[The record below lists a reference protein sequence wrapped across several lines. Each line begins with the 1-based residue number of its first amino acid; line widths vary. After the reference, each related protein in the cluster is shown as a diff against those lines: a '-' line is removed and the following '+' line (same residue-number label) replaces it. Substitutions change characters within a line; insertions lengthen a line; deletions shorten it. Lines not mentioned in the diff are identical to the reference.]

1 MGAAAGAAA
10 ALLPTAY
17 AKPLPSFI
25 SQRLEDGDSGQRSPG
40 EMAGRAKERTD
51 SFNRADSF
59 IKWQGAIDTDYVEAL
74 RMLRM
79 SYKLPL
85 DMMRWLATH
94 FRSEAVAG
102 LAGQPSS
109 VRMLPT
115 FVNKRVTGA
124 ERGDFYALD
133 LGGTNFRV
141 LRLTLE
147 GGGGVG
153 PVKSMKF
160 AIPESAKTGSGAEL
174 FGFLADSVARFI
186 ALECGGDARGA
197 LGFTFSFPV
206 EQSALDAGK
215 LICWNKGFSAS
226 GVVGEDVVQLLQTQL
241 AARGIGLQVTAL
253 ANDTVGTMETA
264 AYKDGAAAVG
274 LILGTGTNAAYL
286 EKTSRVPKWSGA
298 PCEVMVINT
307 EWGNLQMEG
316 YRNIFDRSI
325 DAATANPG
333 VQTFE
338 KMISG
343 LYLGE
348 ICRTSILHPSVARGF
363 SPAAAQQLRAVF
375 AAPSSFQSSFMAA
388 IEADQSPTLAEVD
401 RLLHAVGVSA
411 CTMRDRAL
419 LHEACTCVSTRAARL
434 SATATA
440 ALLEHAQ
447 LDKGACTVAVDGTVF
462 ECYPFFKQRMEAA
475 LEELLPREPSAAGV
489 KLVLAKDGS
498 GIGAAIIAAIA

>member
-1 MGAAAGAAA
+1 MWRATWRSRAAMGAAAGAAA
-10 ALLPTAY
+10 FALPTAY
-17 AKPLPSFI
+17 AKPLPSPTGQSPT
-25 SQRLEDGDSGQRSPG
+25 SQVGGGL
-40 EMAGRAKERTD
+40 KERTE

-59 IKWQGAIDTDYVEAL
+59 IDWQGAIDTDYVEAL
-74 RMLRM
+74 RALR
-79 SYKLPL
+79 SAYKLPL
-85 DMMRWLATH
+85 DMMRSLATH
-94 FRSEAVAG
+94 FKSEAVAG

-147 GGGGVG
+147 GDGVVG

-160 AIPESAKTGSGAEL
+160 AIPDGAKTGSGAEL

-186 ALECGGDARGA
+186 AVECGGDARGA

-215 LICWNKGFSAS
+215 LIVWNKGFSAS
-226 GVVGEDVVQLLQTQL
+226 GVVGEDVVALLQTQL
-241 AARGIGLQVTAL
+241 AARGIELQVTAL

-286 EKTSRVPKWSGA
+286 EKSRRVPKWQGA
-298 PCEVMVINT
+298 PCEEMVINT
-307 EWGNLQMEG
+307 EWGNLQMDN
-316 YRNIFDRSI
+316 YRNAFDVII
-325 DAATANPG
+325 DKATGNPG
-333 VQTFE
+333 LQTFE

-348 ICRTSILHPSVARGF
+348 ICRTTILHPSVARGF
-363 SPAAAQQLRAVF
+363 SPEAAAQLRATF
-375 AAPSSFQSSFMAA
+375 GAPSSFQSSLMAA
-388 IEADQSPTLAEVD
+388 IEGDASPTLAEVD
-401 RLLHAVGVSA
+401 RLLHGAGVTA
-411 CTMRDRAL
+411 CTVRDRAL
-419 LHEACTCVSTRAARL
+419 LHEACVCVSTRAARL

-440 ALLEHAQ
+440 ALVEHAQ
-447 LDKGACTVAVDGTVF
+447 LDQGACTVAVDGTVF
-462 ECYPFFKQRMEAA
+462 ECYPRFQQRMESAMH
-475 LEELLPREPSAAGV
+475 ELMPGAQHPP

-498 GIGAAIIAAIA
+498 GIGAAIIAALA

>member
-59 IKWQGAIDTDYVEAL
+59 IEWQGAIDTDYVEAL

-141 LRLTLE
+141 LRLTLD

-206 EQSALDAGK
+206 EQSALDAG
-215 LICWNKGFSAS
+215 
-226 GVVGEDVVQLLQTQL
+226 
-241 AARGIGLQVTAL
+241 
-253 ANDTVGTMETA
+253 
-264 AYKDGAAAVG
+264 GA
-274 LILGTGTNAAYL
+274 
-286 EKTSRVPKWSGA
+286 
-298 PCEVMVINT
+298 
-307 EWGNLQMEG
+307 
-316 YRNIFDRSI
+316 
-325 DAATANPG
+325 
-333 VQTFE
+333 
-338 KMISG
+338 
-343 LYLGE
+343 
-348 ICRTSILHPSVARGF
+348 
-363 SPAAAQQLRAVF
+363 
-375 AAPSSFQSSFMAA
+375 
-388 IEADQSPTLAEVD
+388 
-401 RLLHAVGVSA
+401 
-411 CTMRDRAL
+411 
-419 LHEACTCVSTRAARL
+419 
-434 SATATA
+434 
-440 ALLEHAQ
+440 
-447 LDKGACTVAVDGTVF
+447 
-462 ECYPFFKQRMEAA
+462 
-475 LEELLPREPSAAGV
+475 
-489 KLVLAKDGS
+489 
-498 GIGAAIIAAIA
+498 

>member
-10 ALLPTAY
+10 FALPTAY
-17 AKPLPSFI
+17 AKPLPSPTGQSPT
-25 SQRLEDGDSGQRSPG
+25 SQVGG
-40 EMAGRAKERTD
+40 GRKERTE

-59 IKWQGAIDTDYVEAL
+59 IDWQGAVDTDYVEAL
-74 RMLRM
+74 RALRLA
-79 SYKLPL
+79 YKLPL
-85 DMMRWLATH
+85 DMMRSLATH
-94 FRSEAVAG
+94 FKSEAVAG

-124 ERGDFYALD
+124 ETGDFYALD

-147 GGGGVG
+147 GGGVVG

-160 AIPESAKTGSGAEL
+160 AIPDTAKTGTGADL
-174 FGFLADSVARFI
+174 FGFIADGVSRFI

-215 LICWNKGFSAS
+215 LIMWNKGFSAS
-226 GVVGEDVVQLLQTQL
+226 GVIGEDVVQLLQAQL
-241 AARGIGLQVTAL
+241 ASRGIALQVTAL

-264 AYKDGAAAVG
+264 AYKDGAAKVG

-286 EKTSRVPKWSGA
+286 EKTSRVPKWQGA
-298 PCEVMVINT
+298 PCEEMVINT
-307 EWGNLQMEG
+307 EWGNLQMDG
-316 YRNIFDRSI
+316 YRNVFDVII
-325 DAATANPG
+325 DEATSNPG

-363 SPAAAQQLRAVF
+363 SPAAAAQLRATF
-375 AAPSSFQSSFMAA
+375 ASPSSFQSSLMAA
-388 IEADQSPTLAEVD
+388 IEEDTSPTLAEVD
-401 RLLHAVGVSA
+401 RLLHAAGVTL
-411 CTMRDRAL
+411 CTVRDRVL
-419 LHEACTCVSTRAARL
+419 LHEACACVSTRAARL

-440 ALLEHAQ
+440 ALLEQAQ
-447 LDKGACTVAVDGTVF
+447 LDQGACTVAVDGTVF
-462 ECYPFFKQRMEAA
+462 ECYPHFKQRMEAA
-475 LEELLPREPSAAGV
+475 LDELLPAACTGHPNAPGV

-498 GIGAAIIAAIA
+498 GIGAAIIAALA